1 MSDIVSPE
9 KRSIMMAGIRA
20 KDTKPELTVRKA
32 LYAAGFRFR
41 LHNKKLPG
49 TPDIVLAKHR
59 VAIFVHGCFWH
70 LHRNCKLSKI
80 PATRTEMWSHKLKAN
95 ATKDAQVTY
104 QLLALGW
111 RVLVVWEC
119 HIRSHRDSAELTQ
132 DLTQWILGRN
142 SFGQLPKDCKTPPT
156 SEVV

>member
-9 KRSIMMAGIRA
+9 KRSMMMAGIRA

-80 PATRTEMWSHKLKAN
+80 PATRTDFWTHKLKAN
-95 ATKDAQVTY
+95 ATKDAKATY

-119 HIRSHRDSAELTQ
+119 HIRSHRGSA
-132 DLTQWILGRN
+132 DLTQELAQWIFGSN
-142 SFGQLPKDCKTPPT
+142 SFGQFPDDQN
-156 SEVV
+156 S